1 MESYYS
7 LLEYAPNYE
16 KAIPFS
22 EIKHE
27 HLYELLCEFI
37 KKNNLNHVLI
47 SLSGGVDSMVLFE
60 LLYHII
66 QNNSVDLKL
75 ELCHINYNNRD
86 ESNQE
91 KDFLIEYCK
100 NKNYDLHYIDLDFK
114 RCEIKRDIYEKQ
126 SRSIRYTLYREL
138 CIKYKLN
145 GVFLAHHEDDLVEN
159 IFNNI
164 MRGNREI
171 TDLTVLKEQNEI
183 LDVHIFRPL
192 LAIRK
197 NKIYEIAHKYQIPYF
212 LDTTPNWSCRGKMR
226 NNIFP
231 QCIDCYTEK
240 YKDNLLRLGQESDDL
255 NIIINEYILKDLIQ
269 KVSFKNGNI
278 EIIKEKIIQEKYIL
292 KKLLLQISHKYSLNL
307 KFKIIDTILQN
318 YHKNIKLSMNK
329 EYNVNITTDKIIII
343 KSKC

>member
-1 MESYYS
+1 MDSYYS
-7 LLEYAPNYE
+7 LLEFVPDYE

-27 HLYELLCEFI
+27 HLYELLCVFI
-37 KKNNLNHVLI
+37 KKKNLSHVLI

-60 LLYHII
+60 LLYYII

-86 ESNQE
+86 ESTGE
-91 KDFLIEYCK
+91 KNFLIEYCK

-126 SRSIRYTLYREL
+126 SRSVRYTFYRDL
-138 CIKYKLN
+138 CVQYNLN

-159 IFNNI
+159 IFNNM

-171 TDLTVLKEQNEI
+171 TDLTVLKEENEI

-192 LAIRK
+192 LPIRK
-197 NKIYEIAHKYQIPYF
+197 DKIYEIAHKYQIPYF
-212 LDTTPNWSCRGKMR
+212 LDTTPDWSCRGKMR

-307 KFKIIDTILQN
+307 KFKIIDTILHN

-329 EYNVNITTDKIIII
+329 MYDVNITEDKIIIV
-343 KSKC
+343 KSS

>member
-138 CIKYKLN
+138 CIKYKLD

-197 NKIYEIAHKYQIPYF
+197 NKIYEIAHKYQIHYF

-240 YKDNLLRLGQESDDL
+240 YKDNLLRLGKESDDL

-269 KVSFKNGNI
+269 KVSFKNDNI

-318 YHKNIKLSMNK
+318 YHKKIKLSMNK

-343 KSKC
+343 KSK

>member
-138 CIKYKLN
+138 CIKYKLD

-197 NKIYEIAHKYQIPYF
+197 NKIYEIAHKYQIHYF

-240 YKDNLLRLGQESDDL
+240 YKDNLLRLGKESDDL

-269 KVSFKNGNI
+269 KVSFKNDNI

-343 KSKC
+343 KSK

>member
-138 CIKYKLN
+138 CIKYKLD

-197 NKIYEIAHKYQIPYF
+197 NKIYEIAHKYQIHYF

-240 YKDNLLRLGQESDDL
+240 YKDNLLRLGKESDDL

-269 KVSFKNGNI
+269 KVSFKNDNI

-329 EYNVNITTDKIIII
+329 EYNVNITDDKIIII
-343 KSKC
+343 KSK